1 MLIIV
6 SDLHLVDGTSGT
18 PITAG
23 AFKLFADRIN
33 ELASSA
39 SWRSDDTYRPLEGI
53 DILLMG
59 DILDPLHSTQ
69 WFAESPG
76 QQSYVR
82 PWTDNQSP
90 DFSAKISQIT
100 NAILEYNADSLK
112 ILRDF
117 SEGKLIQVNP
127 ADLKGGIALDTNE
140 RIPVPVR
147 IHYMVGNH
155 DWYYHLPGPQFDS
168 IRAEIVRAM
177 GLSNPISPFPHEAH
191 ESETIHSLFEQH
203 KVYAQHGDL
212 YDPFNY
218 DTKLGRNASSLGD
231 ALTIEMINRFPVEVK
246 RQMGDSLSPELVN
259 SLHELFNVR
268 PTLVTPLWISGQLR
282 QNNVPSKEQK
292 KIKSIWDVLGAEFL
306 NLDIV
311 RAADKH
317 FKFDAVDA
325 LQILLQLTKRTSFK
339 TIDDIV
345 IWVRDKFMSGNI
357 TFANNALKEV
367 AFLDRSAQ
375 FIVYGHTH
383 HHEIVPLDSYPGIKK
398 NPTNQIY
405 FNTGTWH
412 TYYDLAVFKPR
423 EQKFISYQVLSYVTF
438 FKDDERRGRRFEAWS
453 GSFSE

>member
-18 PITAG
+18 PVSSE

-33 ELASSA
+33 ELAISA
-39 SWRSDDTYRPLEGI
+39 SWRTDESYRPLEGI

-59 DILDPLHSTQ
+59 DILDPLHSTY
-69 WFAESPG
+69 WFNESPG

-82 PWTDNQSP
+82 PWTDTRSP

-100 NAILEYNADSLK
+100 NSILEHNADSLK
-112 ILRDF
+112 ILREL
-117 SEGKLIQVNP
+117 SQGNLIQVMP
-127 ADLKGGIALDTNE
+127 AKQNGLMAADTSE

-168 IRAEIVRAM
+168 IRAQVIKTM
-177 GLSNPISPFPHEAH
+177 GLSNPVTPFPHEAH
-191 ESETIHSLFEQH
+191 ESETIQSLFENY

-212 YDPFNY
+212 YDQMNY
-218 DTKLGRNASSLGD
+218 DAKLGRNASSLGD
-231 ALTIEMINRFPVEVK
+231 ALTVEMINRFPVEVK
-246 RQMGDSLSPELVN
+246 HRLGTTLSPELVD

-268 PTLVTPLWISGQLR
+268 PTLATPLWISGQLR
-282 QNNVPSKEQK
+282 QNNVPQKEQK
-292 KIKSIWDVLGAEFL
+292 KIKAIWDELGAEFL
-306 NLDIV
+306 DLDIV
-311 RAADKH
+311 RTADKR

-325 LQILLQLTKRTSFK
+325 MEVLLQLTKRTSFK

-345 IWVRDKFMSGNI
+345 FWIREKFMSGNI
-357 TFANNALKEV
+357 TFAHNALKEA
-367 AFLDRSAQ
+367 AFLDRTAQ

-383 HHEIVPLDSYPGIKK
+383 HHEIVPLDSYPGLKK
-398 NPTNQIY
+398 RPTNQIY
-405 FNTGTWH
+405 FNSGTWH
-412 TYYDLAVFKPR
+412 TYYDLAVYKPR

-438 FKDDERRGRRFEAWS
+438 FKDDQRSGRRFETWS

>member
-53 DILLMG
+53 DIILMG

-69 WFAESPG
+69 WFNESPG

-82 PWTDNQSP
+82 PWTDIRSP
-90 DFSAKISQIT
+90 DFSAKIYQIT
-100 NAILEYNADSLK
+100 NTILQHNADSLK
-112 ILRDF
+112 ILRDL
-117 SEGKLIQVNP
+117 SEGKLIQVMP
-127 ADLKGGIALDTNE
+127 ADLLGGMARDTNE

-155 DWYYHLPGPQFDS
+155 DWYYHIPGPQFDS
-168 IRAEIVRAM
+168 IRAEIIKTM
-177 GLSNPISPFPHEAH
+177 GLSNPITPFPHQAR
-191 ESETIHSLFEQH
+191 ESDTIHGLFERY

-212 YDPFNY
+212 FDSLNY
-218 DTKLGRNASSLGD
+218 DMKLGRDASSLGD
-231 ALTIEMINRFPVEVK
+231 ALTIEMINRFPVEVN
-246 RQMGDSLSPELVN
+246 RRMGGTLSPDLLI
-259 SLHELFNVR
+259 SLHEMFNVR

-282 QNNVPSKEQK
+282 QNNVPQKEQK
-292 KIKSIWDVLGAEFL
+292 KIKAIWDELGTEFL
-306 NLDIV
+306 DLDIV
-311 RAADKH
+311 RAADKR

-325 LQILLQLTKRTSFK
+325 MQLILQLTRRTSFK

-345 IWVRDKFMSGNI
+345 FWVREKFMSGNF
-357 TFANNALKEV
+357 TFAHNAIKET
-367 AFLDRSAQ
+367 AFLDRTAQ

-383 HHEIVPLDSYPGIKK
+383 HHEIVPLDSYPGLKK
-398 NPTNQIY
+398 KPTNQIY

-412 TYYDLAVFKPR
+412 TYYDLAV
-423 EQKFISYQVLSYVTF
+423 
-438 FKDDERRGRRFEAWS
+438 
-453 GSFSE
+453 

>member
-6 SDLHLVDGTSGT
+6 SDLHLMDGTSGT

-39 SWRSDDTYRPLEGI
+39 SWRKNETYKPLEGI

-59 DILDPLHSTQ
+59 DILDPLHSSR
-69 WFAESPG
+69 WFDESPG
-76 QQSYVR
+76 DPGFTR
-82 PWTDNQSP
+82 PWSDSQSP
-90 DFSAKISQIT
+90 EFAARISQIT
-100 NAILEYNADSLK
+100 SAILLHNSSSLK
-112 ILRDF
+112 ILRDL
-117 SEGKLIQVNP
+117 SEGKMIQVLP
-127 ADLKGGIALDTNE
+127 ADRHGRMAHDTRE

-155 DWYYHLPGPQFDS
+155 DWYYHLPGPLFDNL
-168 IRAEIVRAM
+168 RGEIVKSM
-177 GLSNPISPFPHEAH
+177 GLSNPVTPFPHQAS
-191 ESETIHSLFEQH
+191 ESDFIQDLFDRY

-218 DTKLGRNASSLGD
+218 DGKLGRNASSLGD

-246 RQMGDSLSPELVN
+246 HRMGDELSPEFLA
-259 SLHELFNVR
+259 SLHELVNVR

-282 QNNVPSKEQK
+282 QNNVPQKEQK
-292 KIKSIWDVLGAEFL
+292 KIKRIWDELGAEFL
-306 NLDIV
+306 DLDIV

-317 FKFDAVDA
+317 FKMDAVDA
-325 LQILLQLTKRTSFK
+325 IQLILQLTRRTSFK

-345 IWVRDKFMSGNI
+345 LWIREKFMSGNI
-357 TFANNALKEV
+357 TFAQNALKEA
-367 AFLDRSAQ
+367 AFLERTAQ

-383 HHEIVPLDSYPGIKK
+383 HHEIVPLDSYPGFRN

-412 TYYDLAVFKPR
+412 TYYDLAVFKPS
-423 EQKFISYQVLSYVTF
+423 EQKFISYQVLSYITF
-438 FKDDERRGRRFEAWS
+438 FKDDQRGGRRFEAWS